1 MTDKHDKLVE
11 MALDAG
17 FHAGKTI
24 SGQRYAYDG
33 AGIDVT
39 KELAAFASAHVASL
53 CADVKPWVWLVT
65 GSRVFDDQVEFTQ
78 SKAEA
83 RIAERKDGSECV
95 PLVPASVVASLTA
108 QRDAALARVAE
119 LEKDAARWRFSMW
132 YQQEHLKN
140 PSLRCEAIDELYR
153 SRVELS
159 ADNYTAAIDK
169 AITSTPDYDAALT
182 KGQP

>member
-39 KELAAFASAHVASL
+39 KELAAFADAHVASL
-53 CADVKPWVWLVT
+53 CADVEPVAFGIFASNGNIRFWACDKASADSQAAKT
-65 GSRVFDDQVEFTQ
+65 GGDVVG
-78 SKAEA
+78 
-83 RIAERKDGSECV
+83 IY
-95 PLVPASVVASLTA
+95 PASTVASLTA
-108 QRDAALARVAE
+108 QRDQALARVAE
-119 LEKDAARWRFSMW
+119 LEKDAARGRLL
-132 YQQEHLKN
+132 LKWLWSGHIPGPAWGRPIKLVETCPQFGDETEVKN
-140 PSLRCEAIDELYR
+140 IEAL
-153 SRVELS
+153 L
-159 ADNYTAAIDK
+159 
-169 AITSTPDYDAALT
+169 DAALT

>member
-39 KELAAFASAHVASL
+39 KELAAFADAHVASL

-95 PLVPASVVASLTA
+95 PLVPASTVASLTA

-119 LEKDAARWRFSMW
+119 LEKDAARYR
-132 YQQEHLKN
+132 L
-140 PSLRCEAIDELYR
+140 LRRGQKWSTVDGIGTVLRAETLD
-153 SRVELS
+153 
-159 ADNYTAAIDK
+159 AAIDA
-169 AITSTPDYDAALT
+169 AIAKD
-182 KGQP
+182 